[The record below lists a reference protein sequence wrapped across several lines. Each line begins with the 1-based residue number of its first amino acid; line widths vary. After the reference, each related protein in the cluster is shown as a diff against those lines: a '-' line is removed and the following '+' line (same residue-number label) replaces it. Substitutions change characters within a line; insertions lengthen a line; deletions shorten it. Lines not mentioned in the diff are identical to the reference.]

1 MSDPEPINDAGM
13 GEENDNLLNEGGA
26 VEPSANDKSLFH
38 PDQNDEDHVKDRC
51 HCCCCFCNCSNK
63 ETRDLSCFG
72 CFPIKCAIIM
82 IGLFTVTLNFC
93 LYVEVFYC
101 LMSDTIAWWYVLVGV
116 VLLIPLFL
124 ASTFFILFFADEDD
138 NSRGKLA
145 TACILAIISLVL
157 LQVWNLTYF
166 LSWYK
171 SQTIYFGTPRLG
183 YTFSTKK
190 AFLFWNL
197 FITAWIVAFYGY
209 WLCVCRRYKYALRPK
224 EAEAKGDDTAAAA
237 APADMEGEGDNK
249 EEDKGEAEGE
259 KGGDD
264 EGGE

>member
-1 MSDPEPINDAGM
+1 MGNIIMSEPEKNAGK
-13 GEENDNLLNEGGA
+13 GEEEVSLIQHEGGDDIQ
-26 VEPSANDKSLFH
+26 PTDISLYH
-38 PDQNDEDHVKDRC
+38 PNQNDEDHVKDRC

-63 ETRDLSCFG
+63 RTRDLSCFG
-72 CFPIKCAIIM
+72 CFPIKCAIIL
-82 IGLFTVTLNFC
+82 IGLLTITLNFC

-145 TACILAIISLVL
+145 TACILSICSLVL
-157 LQVWNLTYF
+157 LQAWNLTYF

-171 SQTIYFGTPRLG
+171 SNQIYFGTPRLG

-224 EAEAKGDDTAAAA
+224 EPEAKSDDNAAAA
-237 APADMEGEGDNK
+237 APVDMEGEGDKK
-249 EEDKGEAEGE
+249 EGEGEAEGDKE
-259 KGGDD
+259 GD
-264 EGGE
+264 GE